1 MRCSWAL
8 ARAGHWPA
16 QGIGRVPYFPENRY
30 TLQTVSK
37 DLQEALQAVEAA
49 RMSDYIE
56 LRVSEISRQSRG
68 YPLTLDKES
77 LERYSV
83 GVKKLNETEKQA
95 LTLTRTDISNKQKER
110 MTNYFIAR
118 LL

>member
-1 MRCSWAL
+1 MATSGPFAL
-8 ARAGHWPA
+8 IAGLA
-16 QGIGRVPYFPENRY
+16 IGVYS
-30 TLQTVSK
+30 TSQTVSK
-37 DLQEALQAVEAA
+37 DLEEALQAVEAA

-56 LRVSEISRQSRG
+56 WRVSEISRQSRG
-68 YPLTLDKES
+68 YAVTLDKES

-95 LTLTRTDISNKQKER
+95 LTQTRTDISNKQKER
-110 MTNYFIAR
+110 MTNYFIAT

>member
-1 MRCSWAL
+1 MGTSVPFAL
-8 ARAGHWPA
+8 IAGLA
-16 QGIGRVPYFPENRY
+16 IGVYSTSP
-30 TLQTVSK
+30 TVSK
-37 DLQEALQAVEAA
+37 DLEEALQAVEAA

-56 LRVSEISRQSRG
+56 WRVSEISRQSRG
-68 YPLTLDKES
+68 YAVTLDKES
-77 LERYSV
+77 LDRYSV

-110 MTNYFIAR
+110 MTNYFIAT

>member
-1 MRCSWAL
+1 MAKSVPFAL
-8 ARAGHWPA
+8 IAGLA
-16 QGIGRVPYFPENRY
+16 IGVYS
-30 TLQTVSK
+30 TSQTVSK
-37 DLQEALQAVEAA
+37 DLQETLQAVEAG

-68 YPLTLDKES
+68 YAVTLDKES
-77 LERYSV
+77 LERYFV

-95 LTLTRTDISNKQKER
+95 LTQTRTDISNKQKER
-110 MTNYFIAR
+110 KTNYFIAR